1 MKKIHATKERIMRAS
16 FKLFLENG
24 YENTQIRQIAE
35 ESQAVTGSIY
45 HFFRNKEDILRALI
59 RPIFTKQI
67 EICQNAV
74 SDEESPLMQYLISCG
89 VQLATCQKHRNLHEI
104 YYLCYTSNDLCSEI
118 IESNTEFLQKALA
131 YYRSNLTRGELYLR
145 CIGTTGALRA
155 YMASGFMYDNIDV
168 MDRIFTFAS
177 LTLRAYELPQEEID
191 RLLHA
196 LNSYRKVIDELSKA
210 MIREI
215 GNLM

>member
-1 MKKIHATKERIMRAS
+1 MEKIHATKERIMRAS

-196 LNSYRKVIDELSKA
+196 LNSYRKVIDELSNT

>member
-1 MKKIHATKERIMRAS
+1 MEKIHATKERIMRAS

-155 YMASGFMYDNIDV
+155 YMASGFMYDNINV

>member
-1 MKKIHATKERIMRAS
+1 MEKIHATKERIMRAS

-196 LNSYRKVIDELSKA
+196 LNRYRKVIDELSNT

>member
-1 MKKIHATKERIMRAS
+1 MEKIHATKERIMRAS

-196 LNSYRKVIDELSKA
+196 PNSYRKVIDELSKA

>member
-1 MKKIHATKERIMRAS
+1 MEKIHATKERIMRAS

-24 YENTQIRQIAE
+24 YENTQIRQIVE

-104 YYLCYTSNDLCSEI
+104 YYLCYTSNALCSEI

>member
-1 MKKIHATKERIMRAS
+1 MEKIHATKERIMRAS

-35 ESQAVTGSIY
+35 ESQAVTGSVY

>member
-1 MKKIHATKERIMRAS
+1 M
-16 FKLFLENG
+16 
-24 YENTQIRQIAE
+24 
-35 ESQAVTGSIY
+35 
-45 HFFRNKEDILRALI
+45 
-59 RPIFTKQI
+59 
-67 EICQNAV
+67 
-74 SDEESPLMQYLISCG
+74 
-89 VQLATCQKHRNLHEI
+89 
-104 YYLCYTSNDLCSEI
+104 
-118 IESNTEFLQKALA
+118 
-131 YYRSNLTRGELYLR
+131 R

>member
-1 MKKIHATKERIMRAS
+1 MEKIHATKERIMRAS

-35 ESQAVTGSIY
+35 ESQTVTGSIY

>member
-1 MKKIHATKERIMRAS
+1 MEKIHATKERIMRAS

-35 ESQAVTGSIY
+35 ESQSVTGSIY

-74 SDEESPLMQYLISCG
+74 SNEESPMMQYLISCG

-196 LNSYRKVIDELSKA
+196 LNSYRKVIDELSNT

>member
-1 MKKIHATKERIMRAS
+1 MEKIHATKERIMRAS

-196 LNSYRKVIDELSKA
+196 LNSYRKVIDDLSKA

>member
-1 MKKIHATKERIMRAS
+1 MEKIHATKERIMRAS

-74 SDEESPLMQYLISCG
+74 FDEESPLMQYLISCG

-196 LNSYRKVIDELSKA
+196 LNSYRKVINELSNT

>member
-1 MKKIHATKERIMRAS
+1 MEKKHATKERIMRAS

>member
-1 MKKIHATKERIMRAS
+1 MEKIHATKERIMRAS

-59 RPIFTKQI
+59 RPIFSKQV
-67 EICQNAV
+67 EICKNAV
-74 SDEESPLMQYLISCG
+74 SNEESPLMQYLILCG

-177 LTLRAYELPQEEID
+177 LTLRAYELPQEEVD

-196 LNSYRKVIDELSKA
+196 LNGYRKVIDELSNT

>member
-1 MKKIHATKERIMRAS
+1 MEKIHATKERIMRAS

-196 LNSYRKVIDELSKA
+196 LNSYRKVINELSNT

>member
-1 MKKIHATKERIMRAS
+1 MEKIHATKERIMRAS

-35 ESQAVTGSIY
+35 ESQSVTGSIY

-74 SDEESPLMQYLISCG
+74 SNEKSPMMQYLISCG

-196 LNSYRKVIDELSKA
+196 LNSYRKVIDELSNT

>member
-1 MKKIHATKERIMRAS
+1 MEKIHATKERIMRAS

-196 LNSYRKVIDELSKA
+196 LSSYRKVIDELSKA

>member
-1 MKKIHATKERIMRAS
+1 MEKIHATKERIMRAS

>member
-1 MKKIHATKERIMRAS
+1 MEKIHATKERIMRAS

-118 IESNTEFLQKALA
+118 IESNTEFLSFGA
-131 YYRSNLTRGELYLR
+131 GWI
-145 CIGTTGALRA
+145 CTGMCHWLLW
-155 YMASGFMYDNIDV
+155 SV
-168 MDRIFTFAS
+168 MT
-177 LTLRAYELPQEEID
+177 
-191 RLLHA
+191 
-196 LNSYRKVIDELSKA
+196 
-210 MIREI
+210 
-215 GNLM
+215 G

>member
-1 MKKIHATKERIMRAS
+1 MEKIHATKERIMRAS

-145 CIGTTGALRA
+145 CIGTTGALR
-155 YMASGFMYDNIDV
+155 YG
-168 MDRIFTFAS
+168 
-177 LTLRAYELPQEEID
+177 L
-191 RLLHA
+191 
-196 LNSYRKVIDELSKA
+196 K
-210 MIREI
+210 
-215 GNLM
+215 

>member
-1 MKKIHATKERIMRAS
+1 MEKIHATKERIMRAS

-74 SDEESPLMQYLISCG
+74 SDEESPMMQYLISCG

-177 LTLRAYELPQEEID
+177 LTFRAYELPQEEID

>member
-1 MKKIHATKERIMRAS
+1 MEKIHATKERIMRAS

-45 HFFRNKEDILRALI
+45 HFFRNKEDIFRALI

>member
-1 MKKIHATKERIMRAS
+1 MEKIHATKERIMRAS

-74 SDEESPLMQYLISCG
+74 SMNISPMQYLISCG

-196 LNSYRKVIDELSKA
+196 LNSYRKVIDELSNT

>member
-1 MKKIHATKERIMRAS
+1 MEKIHATKERIMRAS

-35 ESQAVTGSIY
+35 ESQSVTGSIY

-74 SDEESPLMQYLISCG
+74 SNEESPMMQYLISCG